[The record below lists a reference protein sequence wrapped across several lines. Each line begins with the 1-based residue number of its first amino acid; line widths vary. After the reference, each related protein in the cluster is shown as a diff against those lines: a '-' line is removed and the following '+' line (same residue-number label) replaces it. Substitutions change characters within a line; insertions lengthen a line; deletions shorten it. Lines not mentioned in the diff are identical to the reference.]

1 MDRVKGVERLIA
13 AYDDPEG
20 VTAEFNL
27 NLLRRI
33 NRELEADIP
42 VEAFRHQACWNDM
55 LGRIEMHLVAT
66 RDVEF
71 TIEGKRFSFR
81 TGQSIHTENSHK
93 YGPRGAR
100 LLLLAG
106 GWTPLAEWTEP
117 TLCAAA
123 RAAKPAAMLYALFS
137 IIDMILQ
144 VLVWIIIAQV
154 IISWLVAFN
163 VINTQ
168 SNFVRTL
175 LDALDRMTAPLY
187 RPIRKVLPDFGGI
200 DFSPIVLIL
209 AIQIL
214 RKLNEGLALET
225 SATVM

>member
-1 MDRVKGVERLIA
+1 
-13 AYDDPEG
+13 
-20 VTAEFNL
+20 
-27 NLLRRI
+27 
-33 NRELEADIP
+33 
-42 VEAFRHQACWNDM
+42 
-55 LGRIEMHLVAT
+55 
-66 RDVEF
+66 
-71 TIEGKRFSFR
+71 
-81 TGQSIHTENSHK
+81 
-93 YGPRGAR
+93 
-100 LLLLAG
+100 
-106 GWTPLAEWTEP
+106 
-117 TLCAAA
+117 
-123 RAAKPAAMLYALFS
+123 MLYALFG

-144 VLVWIIIAQV
+144 VLVWVIIAQV

-175 LDALDRMTAPLY
+175 LDALDKMTAPLY